1 MVVLLEAVVGGGA
14 EKSPR
19 SRSLLMLLVLTG
31 GAAAGEGFCWCCWI
45 TGGEGPNKSA
55 LLFGLILDATDGFD
69 GTVDPK
75 RSAIR
80 SLLLLFTD
88 GVGAVAAGS
97 GAPKSRRIPS
107 DCVGL
112 EVAAAAG
119 GGGVGVWLALRF
131 GLDLAEE
138 APALAFLGGATG
150 AAGSS

>member
-1 MVVLLEAVVGGGA
+1 M
-14 EKSPR
+14 
-19 SRSLLMLLVLTG
+19 
-31 GAAAGEGFCWCCWI
+31 
-45 TGGEGPNKSA
+45 
-55 LLFGLILDATDGFD
+55 DATDGFD

-88 GVGAVAAGS
+88 GVGAVATGS

-112 EVAAAAG
+112 EVAAVG